1 MKQFK
6 VRYAGWG
13 RLIALFLF
21 AFLIRLIGVDHGAV
35 IADERINEAAKVL
48 TGQLVPDQHFYP
60 PLLNYIT
67 AIVYGAMFAIGK
79 VFGVWADATAFREQY
94 FQDPTV
100 FSVAGRCLVAA
111 LSALS
116 APIAY
121 VFARQ
126 LRYSAREALVIST
139 LIVLAPITVYLS
151 FMYKGDPALATFSL
165 LTVCLMVRKIAD
177 VNSVRTDVLLAVSMA
192 LALSF
197 KHSFALL
204 MGPLALAYLYS
215 VFPLLGLKG
224 TFKSVGRI
232 FLVGAI
238 AWPILN
244 IGIVLDFQNFLNFQK
259 IQSVMS
265 ISQGPTLFQALV
277 LLVERMLHLQSGL
290 GIILPIL
297 FVLLPYAAPR
307 NEYRRMLLSI
317 WAATI
322 VGMVFVAYLVKL
334 RQPEHLWVSFFVIVA
349 MFAAVTLVELAR
361 KFQSAGRA
369 IGVATYI
376 VALVGCFGIWQQTLA
391 APITSEIASVIEAR
405 FADRKI
411 ATGIPLPTVPQSKTA
426 QEYEFARLQKTAEKY
441 QVELPPLSQERIVPA
456 DSPNKQFIL
465 PLPNPMSGLEDTTDE
480 DLIGIV
486 RAYAWPPQINDWTL
500 DRWLADGVDVFV
512 VANLAHAMTENSSL
526 MLRAFYR
533 DLNDRCDV
541 AAEFAPRKPLFLE
554 RDTVILDCAK
564 LRE

>member
-1 MKQFK
+1 MKLLGS
-6 VRYAGWG
+6 RHAGWAC
-13 RLIALFLF
+13 LLVLFLS
-21 AFLIRLIGVDHGAV
+21 AFFLRVIGVDHGAV

-48 TGQLVPDQHFYP
+48 TGQLIPDQHFYP
-60 PLLNYIT
+60 PLLNYMT
-67 AIVYGAMFAIGK
+67 AILYGAMFAIGK
-79 VFGVWADATAFREQY
+79 LFGVWADPTAFREQY

-100 FSVAGRCLVAA
+100 FSVAGRCLVAS

-126 LRYSAREALVIST
+126 LRYSTRESLVISS
-139 LIVLAPITVYLS
+139 LLMLAPITVYLS

-165 LTVCLMVRKIAD
+165 LTVCLMVRKIED
-177 VNSVRTDVLLAVSMA
+177 VTAARTDVLLALSMA

-204 MGPLALAYLYS
+204 MGPLAIAYLYS
-215 VFPLLGLKG
+215 VFPLLGWSG

-238 AWPILN
+238 TWPILN
-244 IGIVLDFQNFLNFQK
+244 IGIVLDFQNFMNFQK

-265 ISQGPTLFQALV
+265 ISQGATLMQALI
-277 LLVERMLHLQSGL
+277 LLLERMVHINSGL
-290 GIILPIL
+290 GFILPVL
-297 FVLLPYAAPR
+297 FALFPFAAPR
-307 NEYRRMLLSI
+307 TEYRRMMLSI
-317 WAATI
+317 WVATI

-361 KFQSAGRA
+361 RFRTAGQALGFAA
-369 IGVATYI
+369 IAT
-376 VALVGCFGIWQQTLA
+376 ALVGCFGIWQQTIA
-391 APITSEIASVIEAR
+391 TPITSEIARVIETR

-411 ATGIPLPTVPQSKTA
+411 ATGIPLPSVRQSRAAQDYEFSRLLKTA
-426 QEYEFARLQKTAEKY
+426 DKY
-441 QVELPPLSQERIVPA
+441 QVELPPLSPERIVPL

-465 PLPNPMSGLEDTTDE
+465 PLPNPMSGLEDTKDE
-480 DLIGIV
+480 DLVGIV
-486 RAYAWPPQINDWTL
+486 RPYAWPPQIEDWTL
-500 DRWLADGVDVFV
+500 DVWRADGVDVFV
-512 VANLAHAMTENSSL
+512 VANLAHAMNENSSQ

-533 DLNDRCDV
+533 DLNERCDI

-554 RDTVILDCAK
+554 RTTVILDCGK
-564 LRE
+564 LD